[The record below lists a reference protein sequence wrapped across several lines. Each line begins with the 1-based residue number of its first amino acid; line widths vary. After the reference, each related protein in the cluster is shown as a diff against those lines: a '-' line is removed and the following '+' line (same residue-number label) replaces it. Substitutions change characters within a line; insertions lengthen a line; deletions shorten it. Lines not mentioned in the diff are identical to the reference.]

1 MTSTEALNRFV
12 SKGVPVEE
20 SLVGE
25 YRDSTNLLGQPE
37 RLRERLAA
45 DGYLLLRGVL
55 DKATVAAARRE
66 IFGRLAEVG
75 EVKKPAVDGIA
86 TGTSLRR
93 EMQPD
98 LGRFWQSVCEG
109 PALRSV
115 SHGPAIIGLLTG
127 IFGEPAVALDYIALR
142 TAAKGKS
149 TGLHF
154 DGPYFTRHHDRV
166 LTCWMPLGDVAPVDG
181 PLVVIEGS
189 NRFDDLIEEFRDFDI
204 AVDTTRRADIAED
217 FGTFAKARGAR
228 VLTTHFRPGDVLVFG
243 MFTLHGSLDNG
254 SPIDR
259 IRLSVDVRYQPA
271 AAPKDARYF
280 GHNPAGRSGGGY
292 GELNGAR
299 PLTEKW
305 HDLTGNTHSDKKV
318 E

>member
-1 MTSTEALNRFV
+1 MTTETLRRFV
-12 SKGVPVEE
+12 SKGVPIDDA
-20 SLVGE
+20 LVGE
-25 YRDSTNLLGQPE
+25 YRDSTDLLGRPG

-45 DGYLLLRGVL
+45 DGYLLLRGVI
-55 DKATVAAARRE
+55 DRATIAAARRE
-66 IFGRLAEVG
+66 VFGRLAEVG
-75 EVKKPAVDGIA
+75 EVQEPIVEGIA
-86 TGTSLRR
+86 TGTSRRR
-93 EMQPD
+93 ESQKD

-109 PALRSV
+109 PALRAV
-115 SHGPAIIGLLTG
+115 SHGPAIIGLLSR

-204 AVDTTRRADIAED
+204 AVDTTRRADIADD
-217 FGTFAKARGAR
+217 FGTFARSRRAR
-228 VLTTHFRPGDVLVFG
+228 VLTTHFQPGDMLVFG

-254 SPIDR
+254 SPVDR

-271 AAPKDARYF
+271 SAPRDVRYF
-280 GHNPAGRSGGGY
+280 GPNPVGRSGGGY

-305 HDLTGNTHSDKKV
+305 HDLAGNTHSDKKM